1 MHPGARAPPVPRD
14 PLVAIALA
22 LALAV
27 AAVLTVGVN
36 SQTMDPRVYNG
47 FRRHPADSPAT
58 LGGSVVVIPCSG
70 GYVVAAA
77 RVRGAFVWGVKG
89 EVSNHPRLQL
99 AFA

>member
-14 PLVAIALA
+14 PLVAMA

-27 AAVLTVGVN
+27 AAVLTVAVS

-47 FRRHPADSPAT
+47 SRRHPADSPAT
-58 LGGSVVVIPCSG
+58 LGGSVAVIPCSG

-77 RVRGAFVWGVKG
+77 RVRGARLWGARG
-89 EVSNHPRLQL
+89 EVSTRPRLQL
-99 AFA
+99 ACA

>member
-1 MHPGARAPPVPRD
+1 M
-14 PLVAIALA
+14 AIA

-27 AAVLTVGVN
+27 AAVLVVGVS

-58 LGGSVVVIPCSG
+58 LGGSVAVIPCSG

-77 RVRGAFVWGVKG
+77 RRVRGACVWGVRG
-89 EVSNHPRLQL
+89 EVSTRPKGCGRGVVGALHL
-99 AFA
+99 F